1 MFKSYIVH
9 NSHIVQVRS
18 LLDSLVLIPS
28 TESEGHFRFFSTL
41 LIGHLKYA
49 GVQRISCWPFAK
61 RMLRKSNRQDL
72 VFIRPPGIAP
82 GTFRLS
88 MDNVWFCRVLML
100 FSFVAT
106 SDRGRQQHDCAFVS
120 VLEEYTGRRRP
131 DWLAQAN
138 STMIYERKSHQ
149 QVLYVVPIASI
160 LSRLP
165 VVPVGDTGTIP
176 YSMRA
181 ETAEFPGAS
190 CDSRQDAGDGCR
202 WWYVNSW
209 AMTWSATM

>member
-1 MFKSYIVH
+1 MH

-100 FSFVAT
+100 FSFVAM

-131 DWLAQAN
+131 DWLVQAN